1 MEPTAATG
9 TTAKVDTIHIQSKGR
24 NEDSDSHHLCMCSI
38 IETIH
43 RWGGLLVIDRNKIS
57 NRAPHTTGLIN
68 PLHDGKG
75 RREDAEE
82 CPGNDN
88 DYET

>member
-1 MEPTAATG
+1 M
-9 TTAKVDTIHIQSKGR
+9 VDTDPYSKKGR
-24 NEDSDSHHLCMCSI
+24 GEDSDSHQLCVSSK

-57 NRAPHTTGLIN
+57 KREPHTAGLIN

-75 RREDAEE
+75 AE